1 MRKWWKLAVLLLMV
15 AVAGLGLGRIR
26 FNTDILSILPAEMPE
41 VAGLKS
47 YYEVF
52 SLDEE
57 LVVLIEGGEE
67 DAGSL
72 GAAAE
77 ELAGRLKE
85 AGVAANARWK
95 PRWIDRPEGMAEL
108 LGWLW
113 LNGETEDAARLVDSL
128 SEAEIEGTMAEA
140 MERVATSLDGG
151 EMIISAH
158 DPMGFLGHPSL
169 AGLFASADGGGEG
182 FESADGV
189 AHLLFVDAPG
199 SIQGYKEASVWIAE
213 VREIAE
219 PWAEQRGLKLSWTG
233 EPAFQAEIGSA
244 MERDMTK
251 TIGVTSTLIALLFL
265 LMQRRLG
272 LLVGMSGVI
281 GLVFLTAMGLA
292 GWYYG
297 ELSIMSAGFA
307 AILIGLAVDY
317 GVLIC
322 QEAKLAG
329 HDEGAIRQATTKS
342 IGWAAA
348 TTAAVFFAL
357 NLSGLP
363 GIAQLGTIVAFGVI
377 AGAVLMLNFYVP
389 WVAWRGAGRPSISH
403 KASWVPKR
411 GRALVIALVMA
422 AVGAGVLAWKGVPG
436 VEFDRGL
443 LRPRNSP
450 AMAAFEG
457 IQSHFPAWQA
467 PSLKLVIEGESD
479 AEVEERIVEAGRR
492 LEILKEE
499 RPELIE
505 WVDLPSGWWPS
516 PERVSRN
523 RAIIEGLVSE
533 RERILA
539 SADEVGFS
547 EEGAALGKSVLERL
561 PEVLSMDPASV
572 PSDEAAAE
580 ILRGFV
586 SKNEQG
592 GTLLGSVE
600 LSSPEE
606 LSPEDFASLRKFSTD
621 GIHLASWTLLKPA
634 VLPLV
639 KKDLMEV
646 FLPMAGLMVVML
658 TLVFRNVWDVSLAL
672 ATMLLSGALLLAA
685 MRVAGIGWNFLN
697 IAATPL
703 LLGTGLDY
711 TIHILLAV
719 RRTGGDLRAVW
730 NGTGKAVLFCGT
742 STAIGFGSLAFASN
756 DALASL
762 GKVAVLGILISMVVS
777 ILLLPGIRGK
787 RAKGPVHTSPG

>member
-1 MRKWWKLAVLLLMV
+1 MRKWWKLWVLLLMV
-15 AVAGLGLGRIR
+15 VVAGLGLGRIR
-26 FNTDILSILPAEMPE
+26 FNTDILSILPNEMPE

-47 YYEVF
+47 YYQVF

-72 GAAAE
+72 GSAAE
-77 ELAGRLKE
+77 ELAGKLME
-85 AGVAANARWK
+85 AEVAANARWK
-95 PRWIDRPEGMAEL
+95 PRWMDRPEGMAEL

-113 LNGETEDAARLVDSL
+113 LNGEPEDAARLVESL
-128 SEAEIEGTMAEA
+128 SEPEIEGTMAEA

-151 EMIISAH
+151 EMMISAH
-158 DPMGFLGHPSL
+158 DPMGFLGHPSM
-169 AGLFASADGGGEG
+169 AAVFASAEEGGEG
-182 FESADGV
+182 FESADGT
-189 AHLLFVDAPG
+189 AHLFFVDAPG
-199 SIQGYKEASVWIAE
+199 SIEGYKEADAWIAE
-213 VREIAE
+213 VKAIAE
-219 PWAEQRGLKLSWTG
+219 PWAEERGLTLSWTG

-265 LMQRRLG
+265 VMQRRLG
-272 LLVGMSGVI
+272 LLVGMTGVI

-363 GIAQLGTIVAFGVI
+363 GIAQLGTIVSFGVV

-389 WVAWRGAGRPSISH
+389 WVAWRGAGRPSISD

-411 GRALVIALVMA
+411 GRALMIALAMA
-422 AVGAGVLAWKGVPG
+422 VLAVGVLGVKGVPG

-443 LRPRNSP
+443 LRPRNSA

-457 IQSHFPAWQA
+457 IQTHFPAWQS
-467 PSLKLVIEGESD
+467 PSLKLVIEGDSD
-479 AEVEERIVEAGRR
+479 AEVEERVVEAGRR

-499 RPELIE
+499 RPELIQGI
-505 WVDLPSGWWPS
+505 DLPSGWWPT
-516 PERVSRN
+516 PDRVSAN
-523 RAIIEGLVSE
+523 RELMERLVGE
-533 RERILA
+533 RDRVLA
-539 SADEVGFS
+539 AADEIGFS
-547 EEGAALGKSVLERL
+547 EEGVALGKSVLERL
-561 PEVLSMDPASV
+561 PAVLAMNPSAV
-572 PSDEAAAE
+572 PDDVAAAE

-592 GTLLGSVE
+592 GTLLGTVE
-600 LSSPEE
+600 LRSPDD
-606 LSPEDFASLRKFSTD
+606 LSPEDFSSLRKFSAD

-639 KKDLMEV
+639 KKDLLNV

-658 TLVFRNVWDVSLAL
+658 TLVFRNVRDVLLAL
-672 ATMLLSGALLLAA
+672 VMMLLSGGLLLAA
-685 MRVAGIGWNFLN
+685 MRLTGIGWNFLN

-730 NGTGKAVLFCGT
+730 NGTGKAVLFCGS

-762 GKVAVLGILISMVVS
+762 GMVAVLGILISMMVS
-777 ILLLPGIRGK
+777 ILILPGIRGG
-787 RAKGPVHTSPG
+787 RSEGVAGERT